1 MIFKSKM
8 GWQKEDDRGPRRIAA
23 QNADLVRSLWGNADI
38 SLNSVFYCDW
48 FKTRVSYYD
57 SIF

>member
-38 SLNSVFYCDW
+38 SL
-48 FKTRVSYYD
+48 
-57 SIF
+57 